1 MRHEETRDNTTAIE
15 ATIIEADK
23 LAREESAPYPP
34 AYPFPVFG
42 GEPDPA
48 GVQLERRFGELPEV
62 ARKRIAREHDK
73 IVAKARRES
82 EERYKEHNDG
92 ANGYDDDPEDPEHDP
107 IGDAATEYDIE
118 FEEEPED
125 DGQPSE
131 YEEWQDYFGGDEYY
145 DHSENE
151 IW

>member
-15 ATIIEADK
+15 AQIIEADK
-23 LAREESAPYPP
+23 RAREESAPYPP

-48 GVQLERRFGELPEV
+48 GVQLENRRPGGELVMSWDDPAKV
-62 ARKRIAREHDK
+62 AELHDE
-73 IVAKARRES
+73 IVAEARRES
-82 EERYKEHNDG
+82 EER
-92 ANGYDDDPEDPEHDP
+92 NGCDD
-107 IGDAATEYDIE
+107 
-118 FEEEPED
+118 EPED

-131 YEEWQDYFGGDEYY
+131 YEEWQDYFGGDDYY

-151 IW
+151 VW

>member
-15 ATIIEADK
+15 AQIIEADK

-48 GVQLERRFGELPEV
+48 GVQLETDPVKVAEL
-62 ARKRIAREHDK
+62 HDE
-73 IVAKARRES
+73 IVAEARRES
-82 EERYKEHNDG
+82 EER
-92 ANGYDDDPEDPEHDP
+92 NGCDD
-107 IGDAATEYDIE
+107 
-118 FEEEPED
+118 EPED

-131 YEEWQDYFGGDEYY
+131 YEEWQDYFGGDDYY

-151 IW
+151 VW